1 MEELK
6 VSLLE
11 AADMM
16 YAGEESAG
24 VELLM
29 RHVGAIGGIPGVAIW
44 VNPLFDALDRADYI
58 YAADLICREIA
69 VLIA

>member
-29 RHVGAIGGIPGVAIW
+29 RQVGGIGGIPGVAVW

-58 YAADLICREIA
+58 YAADLICGEIT
-69 VLIA
+69 VLIT